1 MFQRQRLILLTV
13 LTIYLSIGAVSASAL
28 QLKIATLA
36 PDGSDWL
43 EEARAGADE
52 IAERTSGRVKVRFY
66 PGGTMGN
73 EVAVL
78 RKIRVG
84 QLHGSAMTAGTLA
97 TIYPDM
103 QIYSLPLLFD
113 SFQEVDH
120 VRQQID
126 KKLIANLGE
135 QGFISFGLIE
145 GGFAYLMSGKEVRGI
160 ADLKSR
166 KAWLPEGDDIG
177 RAVFEAADISPV
189 PLPLTDV
196 LTGLQTGLID
206 TVAGPPIVAVAL
218 QWFTKVKY
226 ITDMPLI
233 YTYGTLVVSE
243 KALSRVNAEDR
254 KVIDEVFRGVC
265 ANLDESGRTE
275 NDESMEA
282 LVRQGMKTIE
292 APAASLEEWR
302 QLAARATEQLVSD
315 GAFSNEMYAEI
326 VAIRSKYRSQ
336 QATASE

>member
-1 MFQRQRLILLTV
+1 MFQTQRPILLTA
-13 LTIYLSIGAVSASAL
+13 LTLCLGFGAVTTSAV

-43 EEARAGADE
+43 EEARAGAE
-52 IAERTSGRVKVRFY
+52 KIAERTSGRVTVRFY

-73 EVAVL
+73 EIAVM

-113 SFQEVDH
+113 SYQEVDH

-126 KKLIANLGE
+126 KKLLANLAE

-145 GGFAYLMSGKEVRGI
+145 GGFAYLMSGEEVRGI

-166 KAWLPEGDDIG
+166 KAWLPEGDSIG
-177 RAVFEAADISPV
+177 RAVFEAAGVSPI

-206 TVAGPPIVAVAL
+206 TVAGPPIAAVAL

-233 YTYGTLVVSE
+233 YTYGTLIVSE
-243 KALSRVNAEDR
+243 KALSRISAEDR

-265 ANLDESGRTE
+265 ANLDKSGRTE

-282 LVRQGMKTIE
+282 LIRQGMEIVE
-292 APAASLEEWR
+292 APAASMEEWR
-302 QLAARATEQLVSD
+302 QLATKATEQLVSD
-315 GAFSNEMYAEI
+315 GDFSKEMYAEI
-326 VAIRSKYRSQ
+326 VAIRSSFRSQ